1 MTHSGL
7 LSTIVSNRHH
17 DSIPKRKRV
26 NREYSKSSNQSKGSS
41 FKRKTKNGRR
51 RKVAKGKSNHNNL
64 ISKFEPVLKLKDEI
78 NLEIKEID
86 IMRKRN
92 RSKIDR
98 KAKRERS
105 NFEKNSDSR
114 SHRKQINSMEFR
126 LPFSPNK
133 QNFYSSKF
141 NITYLFIQSEY
152 HFFIYM
158 LIMISRYMS
167 FCIYFRAYKFK

>member
-1 MTHSGL
+1 MAHSGL
-7 LSTIVSNRHH
+7 LSTIVSKRQH
-17 DSIPKRKRV
+17 DSVPKRKRV

-41 FKRKTKNGRR
+41 FNRNNKNGRR

-86 IMRKRN
+86 NMRKRN

-105 NFEKNSDSR
+105 NLEKNSDSR
-114 SHRKQINSMEFR
+114 SHKKQINSMEFR

-133 QNFYSSKF
+133 KNFYSSKF
-141 NITYLFIQSEY
+141 DIKYL
-152 HFFIYM
+152 
-158 LIMISRYMS
+158 LLTNRIS
-167 FCIYFRAYKFK
+167 FL